1 MSFDEAL
8 SFVKRK
14 RDLVKPNY
22 AFEKQLRDYET
33 RLRDR
38 GQETIMLQPL
48 AGPLIT
54 PSNSKS
60 PPPPEHNNHVDKI

>member
-8 SFVKRK
+8 AFVKRK

-22 AFEKQLRDYET
+22 AFEKQLKEYEQ
-33 RLRDR
+33 RLRVSSP
-38 GQETIMLQPL
+38 EPVILQPL

-60 PPPPEHNNHVDKI
+60 PPPPEHGHLDKM